1 MGLRNPTVYKSI
13 SAFAPICNPSVV
25 SMGQNGKHLWSD
37 GKRWTCGRARTARVI
52 SSSTLVDVENE
63 SGVSPNCSIQRVPGE

>member
-25 SMGQNGKHLWSD
+25 SMGQNGTHL
-37 GKRWTCGRARTARVI
+37 
-52 SSSTLVDVENE
+52 
-63 SGVSPNCSIQRVPGE
+63 